1 MNVAEL
7 IAKRFGIQT
16 IATRNPL
23 VEELNE
29 ATLQLLPNN
38 PNRLGWMAVN
48 LSANNIFLALDISVS
63 AAHGILLTPN
73 GGSLTMIY
81 EEDFEATCWAVYG
94 MAAADAS
101 DIFVIEVLI
110 DREVKEGV

>member
-7 IAKRFGIQT
+7 IEKRFGMVT
-16 IATRNPL
+16 RATRNPL
-23 VEELNE
+23 VDEMMT
-29 ATLQLLPNN
+29 ATLRLLPNN

-48 LSANNIFLALDISVS
+48 LSANNIFLALDPEVS
-63 AAHGILLTPN
+63 AAHGVLLTPN
-73 GGSLTMIY
+73 GGALSMIY

-94 MAAADAS
+94 MAAANNS

-110 DREVKEGV
+110 DRSTEGVS